1 MIIRHSRNLE
11 LHSNFNM
18 SFDTWRA
25 KHAEAWLELE
35 TGIDP
40 SVLHQLIPRLAWVLV
55 GSDWVDIGNLASKT
69 AAHYIEVEAVLA
81 LADLQSLPPVL
92 NPRRA
97 SADDNVWPEAL
108 NTDLIF
114 SSLSEAVVELVH
126 TRHRSYLT
134 TVSHQLLFQIPC
146 RIESV

>member
-11 LHSNFNM
+11 LHSNFNI

-35 TGIDP
+35 AGIDP
-40 SVLHQLIPRLAWVLV
+40 SVLHQLVPRLVWVFI

-69 AAHYIEVEAVLA
+69 AADYIEVEAVLA

-92 NPRRA
+92 DPRSA
-97 SADDNVWPEAL
+97 SADDNVWSEAL
-108 NTDLIF
+108 NIDIIF
-114 SSLSEAVVELVH
+114 PGLSEAVV
-126 TRHRSYLT
+126 
-134 TVSHQLLFQIPC
+134 
-146 RIESV
+146 